1 MPGFRVDKAFYYA
14 RKDSVVLAG
23 DFVDEDDVVPGF
35 LVELPAEVKGHG
47 YVPISD
53 ITTVQFADD
62 REQLCLVL
70 AYEVFTDSPL
80 LEFSDLEGLTLN
92 VKPA

>member
-1 MPGFRVDKAFYYA
+1 MPGFKVDKAFYYA
-14 RKDSVVLAG
+14 LKDSVVLAG
-23 DFVDEDDVVPGF
+23 AFVGEDDVVPGF
-35 LVELPAEVKGHG
+35 LVELPAEIKGHG

-70 AYEVFTDSPL
+70 KYEVFYDSPL
-80 LEFSDLEGLTLN
+80 LEFSDMEGLTLN
-92 VKPA
+92 VKSA

>member
-1 MPGFRVDKAFYYA
+1 MPAFHVDKAFYYA

-23 DFVDEDDVVPGF
+23 AFVDSDDVVPGF

-47 YVPISD
+47 YVPIAD

-62 REQLCLVL
+62 RAQLCLVL
-70 AYEVFTDSPL
+70 AYEVFYDSPL

>member
-1 MPGFRVDKAFYYA
+1 MPTFHVHKAFYYA
-14 RKDSVVLAG
+14 RKDAVVLAG
-23 DFVDEDDVVPGF
+23 AFVDPDDVVPGF
-35 LVELPAEVKGHG
+35 MVELPADIKGHG
-47 YVPISD
+47 YVPIAD

-70 AYEVFTDSPL
+70 DYEVFTDSPL
-80 LEFSDLEGLTLN
+80 LEFSDLEGRRLD